1 MNYIST
7 TDLRTQ
13 SRKLIATLKKGE
25 SVSLIYRSKG
35 VAEIKPKKEVKVF
48 TKSSIKK
55 LRELVRKLNLP
66 KISYKERDR
75 LYRKHLMEK
84 YGKGLP

>member
-25 SVSLIYRSKG
+25 SVSLIYRSKV

-55 LRELVRKLNLP
+55 LRELVRKLNVP
-66 KISYKERDR
+66 KISYNERDR

>member
-1 MNYIST
+1 MHYIRT
-7 TDLRTQ
+7 TDLRTH

-25 SVSLIYRSKG
+25 SVSLIYRSKV

-55 LRELVRKLNLP
+55 LRELMRKLNLP